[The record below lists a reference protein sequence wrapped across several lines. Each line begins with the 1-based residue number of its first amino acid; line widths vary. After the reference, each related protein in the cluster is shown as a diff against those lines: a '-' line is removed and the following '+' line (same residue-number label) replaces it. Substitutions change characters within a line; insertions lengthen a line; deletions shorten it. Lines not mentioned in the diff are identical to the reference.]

1 MTQEHFICTITSH
14 SPLSLNHH
22 PFDSPSLWS
31 HHVLVLVTSFNYF
44 RMITV
49 IRKTVTSRFFLVF
62 ILIIT
67 LLFLGSFIKLE
78 SDLERL
84 KSDHTHRL
92 RSFLRLNPSQS
103 EGVSDGI
110 VASFSDRSDSGE
122 VTVPSSLQSLSSE
135 LLSDADTVIIYNRV
149 PKTGSTSLM
158 GLAYDLCSINKF
170 NVLHLNISKN
180 SHTLSLD
187 DQRRFVEN
195 VTNWREK
202 QPAIYHGHVA
212 FIDFH
217 KFGVSKSPI
226 YINLIRDP
234 IDRLVSYYYFL
245 RFGDDFRPNVVRKR
259 KGNKMTFDEC
269 IKKKDKDCHP
279 DNMWLQIPF
288 FCGQSFNCWIPGN
301 EWALEE
307 AKRNLLDHYLLV
319 GITEQMHDFV
329 AMLEETLPRFF
340 TGARRRYE
348 QGSKSHLR
356 KTSNKLK
363 PSSESVHVIQ
373 SSIVW
378 KMEQEFYD
386 FAKNQFEFL
395 KKQSFLPSPSLPS
408 STHDSRQPHNFRG
421 KGPTVLLRKNST
433 SSFVK
438 ERKTLADEPMM
449 NSLSPSLSPSL
460 SLSLFLSLYSSLSI
474 PLSLSLPLR
483 VSQSYSDNYSQFQSC
498 T

>member
-1 MTQEHFICTITSH
+1 MRGIYRLVSKPMTQGRTFHLYNHIT
-14 SPLSLNHH
+14 LTTLAQ
-22 PFDSPSLWS
+22 SPSLWS
-31 HHVLVLVTSFNYF
+31 HHVLVLVRNVDNFK
-44 RMITV
+44 MITV
-49 IRKTVTSRFFLVF
+49 IRKSVTSRFFLVF

-84 KSDHTHRL
+84 KSDHRL
-92 RSFLRLNPSQS
+92 KSFLKLNPSQS
-103 EGVSDGI
+103 EGIIDSAAFTG
-110 VASFSDRSDSGE
+110 RSDSGQ
-122 VTVPSSLQSLSSE
+122 VPSSQQSLSSE
-135 LLSDADTVIIYNRV
+135 LLSDADSVIIYNRV

-279 DNMWLQIPF
+279 DNMWLQVPF

-329 AMLEETLPRFF
+329 ALLEETLPRYFA
-340 TGARRRYE
+340 GASKRYE
-348 QGSKSHLR
+348 EGSKSHLR
-356 KTSNKLK
+356 KTFNKLK
-363 PSSESVHVIQ
+363 PSPESIHVIQ
-373 SSIVW
+373 TSIVW

-395 KKQSFLPSPSLPS
+395 KKQSFLPSPSFPS
-408 STHDSRQPHNFRG
+408 STHHDSRQAYNLRG
-421 KGPTVLLRKNST
+421 KG
-433 SSFVK
+433 
-438 ERKTLADEPMM
+438 
-449 NSLSPSLSPSL
+449 
-460 SLSLFLSLYSSLSI
+460 
-474 PLSLSLPLR
+474 
-483 VSQSYSDNYSQFQSC
+483 QQFFYEKIRPRAL
-498 T
+498 

>member
-1 MTQEHFICTITSH
+1 
-14 SPLSLNHH
+14 
-22 PFDSPSLWS
+22 
-31 HHVLVLVTSFNYF
+31 
-44 RMITV
+44 MITV

-92 RSFLRLNPSQS
+92 KSSLKLNPSQS

-110 VASFSDRSDSGE
+110 IGSFTDRSDSGQNSGQI
-122 VTVPSSLQSLSSE
+122 TQPSSQQSLSSE
-135 LLSDADTVIIYNRV
+135 LLSDSNADSVIIYNRV

-195 VTNWREK
+195 VTNWKEK

-269 IKKKDKDCHP
+269 IKKKEKDCHP
-279 DNMWLQIPF
+279 DNMWLQVPF

-307 AKRNLLDHYLLV
+307 AKRNLVDHYLVV
-319 GITEQMHDFV
+319 GMTEEMHDFV
-329 AMLEETLPRFF
+329 ALLEETLPRFF
-340 TGARRRYE
+340 TGARKRYE
-348 QGSKSHLR
+348 EGSKSHLR
-356 KTSNKLK
+356 KTFNKLK
-363 PSSESVHVIQ
+363 PSPESIHVIQ

-395 KKQSFLPSPSLPS
+395 KKQSFLPSLSSS
-408 STHDSRQPHNFRG
+408 STHDSRQTYLRG
-421 KGPTVLLRKNST
+421 KG
-433 SSFVK
+433 
-438 ERKTLADEPMM
+438 
-449 NSLSPSLSPSL
+449 
-460 SLSLFLSLYSSLSI
+460 
-474 PLSLSLPLR
+474 
-483 VSQSYSDNYSQFQSC
+483 QQFFYEKIRPRAL
-498 T
+498 